1 MNGEIRQRLVSAAKD
16 VRVREILTCL
26 YRDHPHGVSFEGLKE
41 MLYLHDD
48 FKEDSLKLLADGQV
62 LGVSGGRYKL
72 TSNARQVLDRD
83 PVILMDEFL
92 R

>member
-1 MNGEIRQRLVSAAKD
+1 MNADIRQRLATAAKD
-16 VRVREILTCL
+16 VRTREVLTYL
-26 YRDHPHGVSFEGLKE
+26 YRDHPQGVSFEGLKE

-48 FKEDSLKLLADGQV
+48 YKEESLQGLADGQV
-62 LGVSGGRYKL
+62 LMFSNGRYKL
-72 TSNARQVLDRD
+72 TSHARQVLDRD

>member
-1 MNGEIRQRLVSAAKD
+1 
-16 VRVREILTCL
+16 
-26 YRDHPHGVSFEGLKE
+26 

-48 FKEDSLKLLADGQV
+48 YKEESLQGLADGKV
-62 LGVSGGRYKL
+62 LVLSNGRYKL
-72 TSNARQVLDRD
+72 ASHARQVLDRD

>member
-1 MNGEIRQRLVSAAKD
+1 MNAEIRQRLASAAKD
-16 VRVREILTCL
+16 VRIREILTLL
-26 YRDHPHGVSFEGLKE
+26 YRGQPQGATFEGLKE

-48 FKEDSLKLLADGQV
+48 FKEESLKELADGKV
-62 LGVSGGRYKL
+62 LILSGEKYKL
-72 TSNARQVLDRD
+72 TPIARQILDRD